1 MIFNRIWVVFDV
13 LKVDVVMFE
22 LYFFEIVVLVYDF
35 QVEFG
40 LVFVNNR
47 KIRES
52 EELVYYVYWSC
63 FFFRYLS

>member
-35 QVEFG
+35 QVESG